1 MKITIDDRILSKYDL
16 TIEEL
21 LVLMLS
27 KEHADIPQIVKSLLD
42 KDIGVEHPKDSNI
55 VLLRQKEDSLLKDIF
70 LESNNNIINKADRYE
85 LLAAQLR
92 NLYPTG
98 KKEGTSYMWRDSN
111 SLITKRLKSLVAK
124 YGDCF
129 TDEQAIEATKKYI
142 ESFNGDYRYMQL
154 LKYFIIKKT
163 NNDGEIEES
172 SQLLSYIENEGQI
185 DTNNDWTAELR

>member
-163 NNDGEIEES
+163 NNDGETEES

>member
-42 KDIGVEHPKDSNI
+42 KDIGVEHPKNSNI

-98 KKEGTSYMWRDSN
+98 KKGGTSYMWRDSN

-129 TDEQAIEATKKYI
+129 TDEQAIEATKKYV

>member
-16 TIEEL
+16 TIDEL

-27 KEHADIPQIVKSLLD
+27 KNHSDIQQIVKSLLD
-42 KDIGVEHPKDSNI
+42 KDIGIPHPKNPNV
-55 VLLRQKEDSLLKDIF
+55 VLLREKEDSLLKDIF
-70 LESNNNIINKADRYE
+70 LESETIVISKADRFE

-92 NLYPTG
+92 ELYPKG

-111 SLITKRLKSLVAK
+111 SLITKRLRSLVAK

-129 TDEQAIEATKKYI
+129 TDEQAIEATRKYV
-142 ESFNGDYRYMQL
+142 ESFNGSYKYMQL

-163 NNDGEIEES
+163 TIDGEIEES

-185 DTNNDWTAELR
+185 DSNNDWTAELR

>member
-21 LVLMLS
+21 LILMLS
-27 KEHADIPQIVKSLLD
+27 KNHSNIPQIVKSLVD
-42 KDIGVEHPKDSNI
+42 KDIGIADPKNPNI
-55 VLLRQKEDSLLKDIF
+55 VLFRQKEDSLLKDIF
-70 LESNNNIINKADRYE
+70 LESDKIVISKADRYE

-92 NLYPTG
+92 DLYPQG
-98 KKEGTSYMWRDSN
+98 KKAGTSYMWRDSN
-111 SLITKRLKSLVAK
+111 SLIAKRLKSLVSK

-129 TDEQAIEATKKYI
+129 TDEQAINATKNYV

-154 LKYFIIKKT
+154 LKYFILKKV
-163 NNDGEIEES
+163 NNNGEIEES

-185 DTNNDWTAELR
+185 ESNNDWTAELR

>member
-98 KKEGTSYMWRDSN
+98 KKEGTSYMWRDLDLDFFQSFPL
-111 SLITKRLKSLVAK
+111 SLKKLIMMAK
-124 YGDCF
+124 
-129 TDEQAIEATKKYI
+129 QK
-142 ESFNGDYRYMQL
+142 NL
-154 LKYFIIKKT
+154 LNYYLI
-163 NNDGEIEES
+163 
-172 SQLLSYIENEGQI
+172 
-185 DTNNDWTAELR
+185 

>member
-27 KEHADIPQIVKSLLD
+27 KDHSNIPQIVKSLVD
-42 KDIGVEHPKDSNI
+42 KDIGVTDPKNPNI
-55 VLLRQKEDSLLKDIF
+55 VLFRQKEDSLLKDIF
-70 LESNNNIINKADRYE
+70 LESDKIVISKADRYE

-92 NLYPTG
+92 NLYPQG
-98 KKEGTSYMWRDSN
+98 KKAGTSYMWRDSN
-111 SLITKRLKSLVAK
+111 NLIAKRLKSLVSK

-129 TDEQAIEATKKYI
+129 TDEQAINATKNYV

-154 LKYFIIKKT
+154 LKYFILKKV
-163 NNDGEIEES
+163 NNNGEIEES

-185 DTNNDWTAELR
+185 ESNNDWTAELR